1 MSHRHPLVCNSVP
14 PPLLLPSPQFKIQC
28 VCLTTAEYLP
38 VTAAVSS
45 KVSPKPQHNNRE
57 RVGRRGN
64 GRRDQMEKLKFDLK
78 TARNYT
84 LNSKKQQQKGNERS
98 RVDT

>member
-1 MSHRHPLVCNSVP
+1 MSHRHPLVCNSVS
-14 PPLLLPSPQFKIQC
+14 PPLLLPSHNSRYS

-64 GRRDQMEKLKFDLK
+64 GRRDQMEKLKFNLK

-84 LNSKKQQQKGNERS
+84 LNSKKQQEQKGNERS